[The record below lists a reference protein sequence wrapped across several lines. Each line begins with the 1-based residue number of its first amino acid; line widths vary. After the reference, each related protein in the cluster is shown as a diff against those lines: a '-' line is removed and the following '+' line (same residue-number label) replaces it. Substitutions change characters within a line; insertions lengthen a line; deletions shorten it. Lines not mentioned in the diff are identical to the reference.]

1 MSSIEQA
8 YLDAETQSSVRNEL
22 ISGHTVA
29 ISGASRRHNQVAM
42 NCGFALRSMAT
53 GSKCRTMME
62 TVRLRVDE
70 NNSFYPDIMV
80 VCGPNDD
87 THAEHRPC
95 LIVEILSPS
104 TSWVDNG
111 RKRAVYMELDSLR
124 HYLLV
129 DLQNQLIEH
138 LSRETAGTDWTRTL
152 HGIGDHLEL
161 HCPEGELPV
170 EAVFADQAENV
181 GQAARS

>member
-1 MSSIEQA
+1 MSESSSASSIEQA
-8 YLDAETQSSVRNEL
+8 YVETEARSPVRHEL
-22 ISGHTVA
+22 IGGRTVA
-29 ISGASRRHNQVAM
+29 MSGASRQHNHVAM
-42 NCGFALRSMAT
+42 NCGFALRSMAA
-53 GSKCRTMME
+53 GSSCRTSME

-70 NNSFYPDIMV
+70 SNSFYPDIMV
-80 VCGPNDD
+80 ACEPNDD

-95 LIVEILSPS
+95 LIAEILSPS

-138 LSRETAGTDWTRTL
+138 LWRDRSETEWTRTL
-152 HGIGDHLEL
+152 HGVGDHLEL
-161 HCPEGELPV
+161 RCPKGALTV
-170 EAVFADQAENV
+170 DSVFA
-181 GQAARS
+181 GWS